1 MDEYQKQVEE
11 LKKRAAEVKAHMEKT
26 RPMRESKVK
35 TIIALNEEQ
44 LKKLE
49 EKYAHGEISQKEYN
63 KQKKAVE
70 VATKNLKS
78 TL

>member
-11 LKKRAAEVKAHMEKT
+11 LEKRAAEVKARMEKT
-26 RPMRESKVK
+26 RPIRESKVK

-44 LKKLE
+44 LNQLE
-49 EKYAHGEISQKEYN
+49 EKYTHREISQKEYN
-63 KQKKAVE
+63 KQKKALE